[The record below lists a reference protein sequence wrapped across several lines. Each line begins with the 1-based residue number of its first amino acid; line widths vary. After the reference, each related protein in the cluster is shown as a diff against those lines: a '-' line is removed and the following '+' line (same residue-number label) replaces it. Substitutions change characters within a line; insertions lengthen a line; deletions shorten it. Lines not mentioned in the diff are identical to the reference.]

1 MTNFLRWYDYTAA
14 AILEALPTATVS
26 RTIIA
31 GAWVTLFQER
41 QQSSRGQVGPGN
53 FGAMGTGAEVPHFSY
68 ENDTIATAFVRHW
81 ASGTNVR

>member
-1 MTNFLRWYDYTAA
+1 MLV
-14 AILEALPTATVS
+14 LPRAPA
-26 RTIIA
+26 IIA
-31 GAWVTLFQER
+31 W
-41 QQSSRGQVGPGN
+41 GQVGPGN